1 MGYVEEC
8 YKKWLLEK
16 VIIECWTTL
25 KCAKVLGRSVEKIN
39 EDLKKF
45 SEEVKL
51 G

>member
-8 YKKWLLEK
+8 YRKWLLER
-16 VIIECWTTL
+16 VLVDCWSSL

-45 SEEVKL
+45 IEEVKV